1 MILFAQIIVSIMFL
15 ISLWAVNSSRRI
27 ARCSHSDL
35 CSFTHTHRTRKKQA
49 DRQRLGDLELELSAT
64 RERMEGYDKEFSKL
78 KNQEVTVRRL
88 EEENRQLVA
97 KVRWAQHVPDALP

>member
-1 MILFAQIIVSIMFL
+1 MIILRFTSAMCWSYPTDFRTHL
-15 ISLWAVNSSRRI
+15 NER
-27 ARCSHSDL
+27 SHVHTY
-35 CSFTHTHRTRKKQA
+35 THTHTHPRANAQA

-97 KVRWAQHVPDALP
+97 KV